1 MATATTTVRK
11 SKPKSKASRRSW
23 RGWMTLTDLV
33 AAACATW
40 AAIGGW
46 QETHSV
52 GECVLRIAI
61 VYGAVHAFAPMVRG
75 GKK

>member
-1 MATATTTVRK
+1 MATVTTVVK
-11 SKPKSKASRRSW
+11 TKPSKSKASRRSW

-52 GECVLRIAI
+52 GECVLRVVI
-61 VYGAVHAFAPMVRG
+61 VYGAVHAFAPMTRG
-75 GKK
+75 GK